1 MAAIFKTKHK
11 QSGVTGLIF
20 ILGMLTD
27 QWRTKINY
35 VGIVST
41 HGSIDAMVPCI
52 ICKWYT
58 ITSSF

>member
-52 ICKWYT
+52 ICK
-58 ITSSF
+58 